1 MGEPRPNRS
10 SGFGLFGSPRGGE
23 RVVRR
28 GDRGAAD
35 RSRRTMGLLGGHGR
49 LKARTLRG
57 IHRRTARDDRALAGS
72 SAWERRVIREDAGF
86 PRESSCRGGMGTEP
100 RAVGSGRARHALSVR
115 ADEVKR
121 SAGRKRRRGL
131 KHEADDH
138 RIVRTF
144 GAGDGI
150 RTRDN
155 RLGKPALYQL
165 SYSRA
170 RLSFLVYPDPLALSR
185 GTRSELRGAVARK
198 HMATR

>member
-1 MGEPRPNRS
+1 M
-10 SGFGLFGSPRGGE
+10 
-23 RVVRR
+23 RVSREKARV
-28 GDRGAAD
+28 AAEWEQ
-35 RSRRTMGLLGGHGR
+35 SHGR
-49 LKARTLRG
+49 WG
-57 IHRRTARDDRALAGS
+57 QAG
-72 SAWERRVIREDAGF
+72 
-86 PRESSCRGGMGTEP
+86 
-100 RAVGSGRARHALSVR
+100 HALSVR

-121 SAGRKRRRGL
+121 SAGTKRRRGL
-131 KHEADDH
+131 KHEADDLVT
-138 RIVRTF
+138 VRVF

-185 GTRSELRGAVARK
+185 GTRSELRGAVALK

>member
-1 MGEPRPNRS
+1 
-10 SGFGLFGSPRGGE
+10 
-23 RVVRR
+23 VRR

-57 IHRRTARDDRALAGS
+57 IHRRTARDDHALPAS
-72 SAWERRVIREDAGF
+72 SALERRVIRQDAIF
-86 PRESSCRGGMGTEP
+86 LRKTSVAAVLEQSREQCGRV
-100 RAVGSGRARHALSVR
+100 RASHAHSVR

-121 SAGRKRRRGL
+121 SAGTKRRRGL

-170 RLSFLVYPDPLALSR
+170 RLLLLVYPDPLALSR
-185 GTRSELRGAVARK
+185 GTRSELRGAVALK